1 MEKLYEENPYLTTF
15 SAQVESCTPSKKGFD
30 ILLDQTAFYPEG
42 GGQPY
47 DLGTLGGVRVLEV
60 HEREGRVVHT
70 CDAPLTPGT
79 CVEGTID
86 WERRF
91 DLMQHHSGEH
101 IVSGLAH
108 AAFGCDNVGFHMG
121 ADVIT
126 IDLNVVLDEEQLR
139 WLEGQA
145 NRYIWEDHPISITF
159 PSPQELEVLE
169 YRSKKALSGRVRIV
183 SFPGADTCACCGT
196 HVSSSGQVGLVKLLS
211 VQKFREGVR
220 IELVCGGRAM
230 NYINHVLDQ
239 NHQVSTLLSA
249 KVFETGTAVQ
259 RLLEENTA
267 LKSRVLT
274 MEERHFAALA
284 QEHAGE
290 QDVVLF
296 EEGLSPDSLRRLCD
310 ALLQTCSGRCAC
322 FSGSEESGY
331 KYAMGERGGDLRAFT
346 KAMNQTLQGRGGGKP
361 DFVQGSLQASQ
372 EEIRTFL
379 LNQNGSRGNEG
390 LT

>member
-79 CVEGTID
+79 CVEGAID

-126 IDLNVVLDEEQLR
+126 IDLNVVLDEDQLR

-230 NYINHVLDQ
+230 NYINHVMDQ

-346 KAMNQTLQGRGGGKP
+346 KTMNQALQGRGGGKP

-372 EEIRTFL
+372 EEICTFL